1 MARIKTVRNYEDAR
15 KFVRGLGL
23 KDTQAW
29 RDYVK
34 SGKRPS
40 DIPSN
45 PWVAYRDRSE
55 KFSLNDFIGAKVQR
69 GRPRKNESKPSVKA
83 KLVVQTPAK
92 SAYEIA
98 KEIVRALQLKNRAE
112 FTEMS
117 KNGLRPAGV
126 PARPDLAFTE
136 WEGWATFLGNEKS
149 AQVFKNNQKENSE
162 KELAY
167 A

>member
-1 MARIKTVRNYEDAR
+1 MARIKIVRNYEDAR

-69 GRPRKNESKPSVKA
+69 GRPRKNESKPSTKA
-83 KLVVQTPAK
+83 KLVVQAPAK
-92 SAYEIA
+92 SVYETA
-98 KEIVRALQLKNRAE
+98 KEIIQTLQLKNRAE

-126 PARPDLAFTE
+126 PARPDLAFAE
-136 WEGWATFLGNEKS
+136 WEGWATFLGNEKNTQFVKKS
-149 AQVFKNNQKENSE
+149 EKSPE